1 MVSKSAYLGVV
12 AVHGLLAL
20 GLVGVPPLERSGG
33 GSDGGGRLLLPR
45 LAGDVHSDLHGRV
58 RLRLRSQML
67 LLLLAGS
74 GGGIGGLLLLLLL
87 LLVLLVL
94 LLLLLVLLPL
104 GRRRRAGHVQRR
116 ALRCAHAVVL

>member
-1 MVSKSAYLGVV
+1 M
-12 AVHGLLAL
+12 HGLLAL

-94 LLLLLVLLPL
+94 LLLLGL

-116 ALRCAHAVVL
+116 ALRRAHTVVL